1 MQALFF
7 RCFYP
12 DILKSTYKRP
22 HYSIP
27 VFKTQDGGSIYQIC
41 FLYFTGSNHSS
52 AIVLSVS
59 TCYKWKRLFYFKG
72 NGCFLTASVLCFCRD
87 LNRSLLFPVTLPL
100 AVTFAIFG
108 LPEIQVTSL
117 LIPFVGV
124 RFAFK
129 VTDCFFLIVTFFTVF
144 FFDVIVTFLTAFFM
158 TLTV

>member
-1 MQALFF
+1 MQAFFF

-12 DILKSTYKRP
+12 DILKSTCKRP

-41 FLYFTGSNHSS
+41 FLYFTGSDHSS

-87 LNRSLLFPVTLPL
+87 LNRSLLLSGYLTLGCYLCNLRITGGPGHL
-100 AVTFAIFG
+100 FTD
-108 LPEIQVTSL
+108 SL
-117 LIPFVGV
+117 CRSQI
-124 RFAFK
+124 
-129 VTDCFFLIVTFFTVF
+129 CF
-144 FFDVIVTFLTAFFM
+144 
-158 TLTV
+158 

>member
-1 MQALFF
+1 MQAFFF

-41 FLYFTGSNHSS
+41 FLYFTGSDHSS

-87 LNRSLLFPVTLPL
+87 LNRSLLFSGYLTLGCYLCNLRITGGPGHL
-100 AVTFAIFG
+100 FTD
-108 LPEIQVTSL
+108 SL
-117 LIPFVGV
+117 CRSQI
-124 RFAFK
+124 
-129 VTDCFFLIVTFFTVF
+129 CF
-144 FFDVIVTFLTAFFM
+144 
-158 TLTV
+158 

>member
-87 LNRSLLFPVTLPL
+87 LNRSLLFSGYLTLGCYL
-100 AVTFAIFG
+100 CNLWITGDSGHLF
-108 LPEIQVTSL
+108 TDSL
-117 LIPFVGV
+117 CRSQI
-124 RFAFK
+124 
-129 VTDCFFLIVTFFTVF
+129 CF
-144 FFDVIVTFLTAFFM
+144 
-158 TLTV
+158 